1 MESDMESGTISGAD
15 IFDCTQCGQCCAGF
29 GGTYVNNDEIRRI
42 AAFMACDPGT
52 FTQQYCDRSGSR
64 WVITQGTNGSC
75 IFFDKNCTIH
85 PVKPYMCRA
94 WPFLKTIIKNPENW
108 EAMAKSCPGMRKGV
122 ALDLLSKI
130 AAQEVERLDAS
141 YYPCSTSG

>member
-1 MESDMESGTISGAD
+1 MEPETISGAE
-15 IFDCTQCGQCCAGF
+15 IFDCTQCGQCCTGF
-29 GGTYVNNDEIRRI
+29 GGTYVNGNEIKRI
-42 AAFMACDPGT
+42 ASFIACDPEA
-52 FTQQYCDRSGSR
+52 FTRQYCDRSGSK
-64 WVITQGTNGSC
+64 WVITQGSNGSC

-94 WPFLKTIIKNPENW
+94 WPFLRTIIKNPENW

-141 YYPCSTSG
+141 YPCSTSQ